1 MDENESVGPEQST
14 PVQAETEV
22 FEGFKSAGLNEIQ
35 AFRTAEAVRAQ
46 AGHNIKE
53 TLEVHQGKVD
63 TKVDGVETRLTAKV
77 DGVDTKVDRVETKMD
92 GVKTELKADIAV
104 QGAELKA
111 ITRELSFFRWL
122 LIIVVALLALLAAIG
137 LLPKIEQWLGWD
149 STPTQSVQAPAE
161 PNPTETAVPP
171 EADSPEQSP
180 E

>member
-1 MDENESVGPEQST
+1 MTAKIDGVDTKVDG
-14 PVQAETEV
+14 VETKVDGVETR
-22 FEGFKSAGLNEIQ
+22 L
-35 AFRTAEAVRAQ
+35 TAKID
-46 AGHNIKE
+46 G
-53 TLEVHQGKVD
+53 VD

-92 GVKTELKADIAV
+92 GVKTELKADIAVQGAELKADIAV

-171 EADSPEQSP
+171 EADSPEQSL